1 MGAVGQAG
9 VVVVGAAVVVV
20 VVMLAVAV
28 VVVAV
33 VVAVVVG
40 ERIPPHRGPGE
51 AGGSG
56 IVEILEGALTG
67 QSYASGIWT
76 MNDVYEH
83 ELENDW
89 PT

>member
-33 VVAVVVG
+33 VVVAVVVG
-40 ERIPPHRGPGE
+40 ERIPHTEDPLGAPNEVLATTGLGNLHSRSFFFARGQGLP
-51 AGGSG
+51 
-56 IVEILEGALTG
+56 
-67 QSYASGIWT
+67 
-76 MNDVYEH
+76 
-83 ELENDW
+83 
-89 PT
+89 

>member
-33 VVAVVVG
+33 VVVAVVVG
-40 ERIPPHRGPGE
+40 ERIPPHRGPAWCPQRSPCNNGP
-51 AGGSG
+51 G
-56 IVEILEGALTG
+56 
-67 QSYASGIWT
+67 
-76 MNDVYEH
+76 
-83 ELENDW
+83 
-89 PT
+89 

>member
-40 ERIPPHRGPGE
+40 ERIPPHRGPAWCPQRSPCNNGP
-51 AGGSG
+51 G
-56 IVEILEGALTG
+56 
-67 QSYASGIWT
+67 
-76 MNDVYEH
+76 
-83 ELENDW
+83 
-89 PT
+89 